1 MEDLI
6 RILEEIKPG
15 VEFTAD
21 TKLFEDKILDSLSMI
36 SLIAEISDEFDVDI
50 TPEYLVPE
58 NFETVQTVYD
68 LIERLEDE

>member
-15 VEFTAD
+15 VEFTPD

-50 TPEYLVPE
+50 TPEYLIPE
-58 NFETVQTVYD
+58 NFATVKTVYD
-68 LIERLEDE
+68 LIEKLEEE